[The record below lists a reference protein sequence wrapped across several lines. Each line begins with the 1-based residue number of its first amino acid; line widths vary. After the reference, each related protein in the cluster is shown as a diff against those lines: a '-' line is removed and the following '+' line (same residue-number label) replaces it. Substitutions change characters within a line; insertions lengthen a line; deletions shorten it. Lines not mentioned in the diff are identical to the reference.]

1 MFIVASPQIILGSA
15 SHRPSLLF
23 ITLNLFKMKFKIIL
37 LLLVALNIHTVFAQN
52 TFKAI
57 IKDCESREP
66 LIGATAVLVGTSNG
80 VMSNIDGLVILSN
93 IPNGKQVIQFRYI
106 GHEERKDTFDFP
118 LENSEPIEILLEPES
133 EDFEEVVISSTRSTR
148 TIKDIPTRVEFIA
161 GEELEEKGNMK
172 SGDIRMLLNEST
184 GIQTQQTS
192 ATSGNASIRIQG
204 LDGRYTQILKD
215 GFPLFSG
222 AASGLGLL
230 QTPPLD
236 LKQVE
241 LIKGSAS
248 TLYGGGAIAGLVNLI
263 SKTPTKEK
271 ELKFHLNGSSGKGF
285 DLNGF
290 YGQRFKKVG
299 TTIFAS
305 HNRNWAYDPAN
316 IDLTA
321 IPKFE
326 RYVFNPKL
334 FLYFTDN
341 TKLNFGVNSTIEN
354 RLGGDIRYIEGNG
367 DSLHSYFE
375 ENKTQR
381 YSTQLTFDHN
391 FNHSNRFSFKN
402 SVSYFN
408 RKIGI
413 PQYSFDGTQLAS
425 FSEATYSSS
434 KEKSE
439 WIVGLNLWTDN
450 FQEEQ
455 IDTLPLRNYQLITMG
470 AFIQNIWKTTKWLNL
485 ETGFRTDYVLDYGF
499 AFLPRISALF
509 KITPKLTSRIG
520 GGFGYKSPTIFTEES
535 ERIQY
540 RNILPVNSNTNK
552 LEKSYGGNIDFN
564 YRTSFADY
572 KITFSINQ
580 LFFYT
585 YLDNPLMLQP
595 QTNGLYQFINASGN
609 IDTKGTE
616 TNIKLGYEDFKLLLG
631 YTFTDTRLSQNGAVI
646 ENPLTPKHRLNS
658 ILMYEVEEKWKV
670 GLEAYYF
677 SPQKLN
683 DGTTGKQYVICGFMV
698 EKLWENL
705 SIYLNFENFT
715 DTRQTRFESI
725 YTGSVTNPVFRD
737 IYAPLDGFL
746 INGGIK
752 FRL

>member
-1 MFIVASPQIILGSA
+1 
-15 SHRPSLLF
+15 
-23 ITLNLFKMKFKIIL
+23 MKLKIIL
-37 LLLVALNIHTVFAQN
+37 LLLVALNINAVFAQN

-57 IKDCESREP
+57 LKDKETKEP
-66 LIGATAVLVGTSNG
+66 LIGATAILDGTTNG
-80 VMSNIDGLVILSN
+80 ATADNNGLVTLTN
-93 IPNGKQVIQFRYI
+93 IPNGKQVIEFRYI
-106 GHEERKDTFDFP
+106 GYEERKDTFGFP
-118 LENSEPIEILLEPES
+118 LTNTEPIEILLKS
-133 EDFEEVVISSTRSTR
+133 EADELGEVVISSTRSTR

-263 SKTPTKEK
+263 SKTPTNER

-334 FLYFTDN
+334 FIYFN
-341 TKLNFGVNSTIEN
+341 EKSKLNFGINSTIEN

-391 FNHSNRFSFKN
+391 FNDSNRFSFKN

-408 RKIGI
+408 RKIAI
-413 PQYSFDGTQLAS
+413 PQYNFDGTQLAS
-425 FSEATYSSS
+425 FSEAAYSSS

-450 FQEEQ
+450 FQEKQ
-455 IDTLPLRNYQLITMG
+455 IDTLPLRNYQLITTG
-470 AFIQNIWKTTKWLNL
+470 AFIQNIWKATKWLNL
-485 ETGFRTDYVLDYGF
+485 ETGFRTDYVVDYGF

-540 RNILPVNSNTNK
+540 RNVLAINSNTNK

-564 YRTSFADY
+564 YRTSFADD

-585 YLDNPLMLQP
+585 YLDNPLLLQS

-616 TNIKLGYEDFKLLLG
+616 TNIKIGYEDFKLFLG
-631 YTFTDTRLSQNGAVI
+631 YTFTDTRLHQNGTVI

-658 ILMYEVEEKWKV
+658 ILMYEIEEKWKV

-677 SPQKLN
+677 SPQKLS

-698 EKLWENL
+698 EKLWEKL
-705 SIYLNFENFT
+705 SLYINFENFL
-715 DTRQTRFESI
+715 DVRQTRFDSI
-725 YTGSVTNPVFRD
+725 YTGTVTNPVFKD